1 MHSMYKTN
9 PCTWLVARPLRSAIG
24 IRGIRT
30 WTQFGLLMLGSR
42 ITFHA
47 ETLGAMVA
55 GEDEAPAESSSSRA
69 TLTEHVS
76 SGNDTACRGA
86 CSDALED
93 RSSWVITMVEKSV
106 KSYIEWCSQRTRKLD
121 FGPRYHDIMII

>member
-1 MHSMYKTN
+1 
-9 PCTWLVARPLRSAIG
+9 
-24 IRGIRT
+24 
-30 WTQFGLLMLGSR
+30 MLGSR

-55 GEDEAPAESSSSRA
+55 GEDEAPAESSSSSA

-93 RSSWVITMVEKSV
+93 RSSLVITMVEKSV
-106 KSYIEWCSQRTRKLD
+106 KDYVEWCSQRTKR
-121 FGPRYHDIMII
+121 FSVGPQGYYDNIIS